1 MTDTD
6 AEERLITGSD
16 EDLLR
21 RALVLQA
28 ELEQYSA
35 HLSNLY
41 ADYFQPVAVPTQIY
55 TSFNSD
61 LRGEIS
67 LLQKI
72 VNNVDGKRKDASH
85 TVRSSNLP
93 YFEALWGTAKRSSEI
108 IMLRY
113 AVSSATYPRQI
124 MAPGT
129 RIVRTQGESRP
140 SKHCNL
146 VVDIVA
152 DGGQSWWKVS
162 SMTNRRLIFDMA
174 REAVFCGDD
183 SEDEDGEVDA
193 DGLLQSSDAD
203 IPLIK
208 LAKNLASAA
217 KGYRIRTKCPTPYLV
232 LPRMIEGEDPKVD
245 IILNT
250 CRKIG
255 VHIICG
261 NELPPAPELSADV
274 LARMSPNPK
283 ARFSETL
290 NLDTSVLIGLAS
302 DFSHTNVP
310 KHPWFKQ
317 SHLDHADLESKQP
330 ALSLFYPILGA
341 HSLVCTSEAEEVL
354 RHIVNTIAT
363 DDEKA
368 RIECLVWG
376 DPQWSREERL
386 QKLQSLSIHNVP
398 PGLQLPVKVV
408 NFNDKT
414 DAPLLPSVVKEK
426 MEIIPN
432 PGRSVLMYGWATEQT
447 TITCNSVAVKQLERS
462 LETLP
467 DLGEVKWP
475 SIWPV
480 PTSRPL
486 VGTPP
491 PEKGH
496 KRVRRHIG
504 DCRIKCTCGVQEL
517 YGGQEDVTILPPQAK
532 DEQYK

>member
-1 MTDTD
+1 MAGTN
-6 AEERLITGSD
+6 AEERLIAGSD

-21 RALVLQA
+21 RALALQA
-28 ELEQYSA
+28 ELEQYSE

-72 VNNVDGKRKDASH
+72 VNNVDGKREGASH

-93 YFEALWGTAKRSSEI
+93 YLEALWGTAKRSSEI

-113 AVSSATYPRQI
+113 AVSSATYPSQI

-140 SKHCNL
+140 SKDCNL

-174 REAVFCGDD
+174 REAIFCGDD
-183 SEDEDGEVDA
+183 SEDEDDDNA
-193 DGLLQSSDAD
+193 DRVLQSSDAD
-203 IPLIK
+203 IPLVK

-217 KGYRIRTKCPTPYLV
+217 QGYRIRTKCPTLYLV
-232 LPRMIEGEDPKVD
+232 LPRMVEGEHPKIDMV
-245 IILNT
+245 LNT
-250 CRKIG
+250 CRKMG
-255 VHIICG
+255 VCIICG
-261 NELPPAPELSADV
+261 NELPLAPELSADV
-274 LARMSPNPK
+274 LDRMSPNPK

-310 KHPWFKQ
+310 KHSWFRQ

-330 ALSLFYPILGA
+330 ALSLFYPILGS
-341 HSLVCTSEAEEVL
+341 HGLVCTSEAEEVL
-354 RHIVNTIAT
+354 RHIVDTIAT
-363 DDEKA
+363 EDEKA

-386 QKLQSLSIHNVP
+386 QKLQSLSIHDVP
-398 PGLQLPVKVV
+398 PGLQLPVRIVD
-408 NFNDKT
+408 FNEKT
-414 DAPLLPSVVKEK
+414 GAPHLPNIVKER

-432 PGRSVLMYGWATEQT
+432 PGRSVLMYGWTTGQT

-467 DLGEVKWP
+467 DLGEVEWP

-504 DCRIKCTCGVQEL
+504 DCRVKCTCGVQEL
-517 YGGQEDVTILPPQAK
+517 YGGQEDVTILPSRGKNKQ
-532 DEQYK
+532 